1 MSIYLK
7 TGKVLPEWTDYN
19 GHMNLAFYIH
29 LFDSSWEVL
38 LEKFNIGE
46 HSAKNEKRTTFAVE
60 SHTTYDMEVKVNDEV
75 DMNLLFLDF
84 DKKRLVYKL
93 EMIHKKEKY
102 LASTTEVCSL
112 YVDLNQRK
120 VAEFEDEKLKIMDE
134 YIKEN
139 SSKFNSENL
148 KFSNKLKK

>member
-46 HSAKNEKRTTFAVE
+46 NSAKNEKRTTFAVE
-60 SHTTYDMEVKVNDEV
+60 SHTTYDMEVKVGDEV
-75 DMNLLFLDF
+75 DMNLIFFDF

-112 YVDLNQRK
+112 YVDLEKRR
-120 VAEFEDEKLKIMDE
+120 VTEFEDEKLSLIDKF
-134 YIKEN
+134 IKEN
-139 SSKFNSENL
+139 APQFEPGELHLIK
-148 KFSNKLKK
+148 KLKK

>member
-46 HSAKNEKRTTFAVE
+46 NSAKNEKRTTFAVE
-60 SHTTYDMEVKVNDEV
+60 SHTTYDMEVKVGDEV
-75 DMNLLFLDF
+75 DMNLIFFDF

-102 LASTTEVCSL
+102 LAATTEVCSL
-112 YVDLNQRK
+112 YVDLGARK
-120 VAEFEDEKLKIMDE
+120 VTEFEESKKILIQKFIDENKD
-134 YIKEN
+134 
-139 SSKFNSENL
+139 KFNPGNL
-148 KFSNKLKK
+148 TLIGKLKK